1 MRIFYMAAAG
11 LAVLAGVLGAPALA
25 GQAEAGAPKPA
36 AAAPPA
42 PPPPIPEVT
51 IPPIPPVG
59 DEPFKAGPVPKPAPD
74 EPRTVEE
81 SKRVFNR
88 SGRLVTDQAGH
99 TVFAFDSGA
108 PPMRLL
114 ENSLREY
121 LEDATKG
128 GKLLAKWRVSGL
140 VTEYRKHNYLL
151 LSKVVRVM
159 PEEGGL

>member
-1 MRIFYMAAAG
+1 MRIFQVTAAA
-11 LAVLAGVLGAPALA
+11 LAVLAFFLGAPAWG
-25 GQAEAGAPKPA
+25 GQAGTGAAKPA
-36 AAAPPA
+36 AAPAPA

-59 DEPFKAGPVPKPAPD
+59 EDPYKAGPMPKPAPN
-74 EPRTVEE
+74 EPRIVEE
-81 SKRVFNR
+81 NKRVFNR
-88 SGRLVTDQAGH
+88 SGRLITDEAGH
-99 TVFAFDSGA
+99 TVFVFDSGA

-114 ENSLREY
+114 ENSLRQY

-140 VTEYRKHNYLL
+140 VTDYRKGNYLL